1 MRKHPLSIVV
11 SVVIFGHALCVVGQ
25 SSNQTASNEFNGK
38 EAAERTSPAKTV
50 KGSLSPWAGEEAKK
64 LYKMGVKYGR
74 AKLFRQA
81 AESFQKAVE
90 LKPDFADAYYGLG
103 HAYFDLQRW
112 KDAIHALE
120 RTLELNP
127 KDADAYSM
135 LGEAYM
141 FLRRESNGAP
151 EIESR
156 GKNGAAGEPVSLTS
170 SNPKVTKSAEP
181 VTAKSEEDLT
191 RIYRVGIADVLDIRL
206 GSTSAQSTLFTVTPT
221 GLLEHPNLAGP
232 LPVEGLTVEEI
243 SSAIESELKRRALN
257 DKPSVSV
264 GVREY
269 FSHTILVSGLVK
281 DPGTKILRREAIPLY
296 VVIADAQPLAEAGR
310 ATLVR
315 HDSNEIIEIDLSEAR
330 QMNRLVRPGDVI
342 TLHPHTTQYV
352 YVGGEVK
359 TPGEKVY
366 RRGLTLTQAILAA
379 GGLVRDVKEVQLAR
393 ANGEGF
399 LSVTRIKLKELHSG
413 KVQDP
418 LLQPG
423 DRITVKN

>member
-11 SVVIFGHALCVVGQ
+11 SVVIFGHALCAVGQ
-25 SSNQTASNEFNGK
+25 TSNQTASNEFNEKG
-38 EAAERTSPAKTV
+38 ARERNSV
-50 KGSLSPWAGEEAKK
+50 EENRSPWAGEEAKK
-64 LYKMGVKYGR
+64 LYKMGVKYGK

-90 LKPDFADAYYGLG
+90 LKPDFADAHYGLG
-103 HAYFDLQRW
+103 HAYFDLKRW
-112 KDAIHALE
+112 KDAIQALE

-141 FLRRESNGAP
+141 FLRRESNGASEVEP
-151 EIESR
+151 RKKQNAS
-156 GKNGAAGEPVSLTS
+156 GEPVSLTS
-170 SNPKVTKSAEP
+170 SIPEVTNPAEP
-181 VTAKSEEDLT
+181 AAPKSDEDLT
-191 RIYRVGIADVLDIRL
+191 RIYRVGVGDVLDIRL
-206 GSTSAQSTLFTVTPT
+206 GPTSAQSTLFTVTPT
-221 GLLEHPNLAGP
+221 GLLEHPNLAEP
-232 LPVEGLTVEEI
+232 LPVAGLTVDEI
-243 SSAIESELKRRALN
+243 SGEIEADLKRRELH

-264 GVREY
+264 GVRDY
-269 FSHTILVSGLVK
+269 LSHTILVSGLVK

-296 VVIADAQPLAEAGR
+296 VVIADAQPLAEASR

-315 HDSNEIIEIDLSEAR
+315 HDSNEIIEIDLSDAR
-330 QMNRLVRPGDVI
+330 QMNRLVQPGDVI
-342 TLHPHTTQYV
+342 TLQAHTTQYV

-418 LLQPG
+418 VLEPG
-423 DRITVKN
+423 DRITVRN